1 MGNMP
6 RLETDRLV
14 LRSLELDDALRIFH
28 NFSQDCVTEFYD
40 LKTFTKMEEAV
51 DLINIWN
58 QRTAAGEGLRWAIAF
73 KETPELL
80 IGTCGFHNFSKE
92 NNRAEIGYELSP
104 EEWGKGLMTEAIQCI
119 VAYGFE
125 TLKLHRIEA
134 FIDPLNHASRALLHK
149 NGMKTEGVLRDY
161 FFEKDRFV
169 DAEMLSI
176 LESEY
181 QEK

>member
-6 RLETDRLV
+6 KLETERLV
-14 LRSLELDDALRIFH
+14 LRPLVLDDALRIFH

-40 LKTFTKMEEAV
+40 LATFTQIEEAI
-51 DLINIWN
+51 DLIKIWN
-58 QRTAAGEGLRWAIAF
+58 QRTASGEGLRWAIAY
-73 KETPELL
+73 KTSPEFL

-104 EEWGKGLMTEAIQCI
+104 EEWGKGLMTEAIQGI
-119 VAYGFE
+119 IAYGFE

-134 FIDPLNHASRALLHK
+134 FIDPLNHASRALPHK
-149 NGMKTEGVLRDY
+149 NGMQTEGILRDY
-161 FFEKDRFV
+161 FFEKERFV

-176 LESEY
+176 LKSEY
-181 QEK
+181 QVD

>member
-1 MGNMP
+1 MGKLP
-6 RLETDRLV
+6 TLETERLL
-14 LRSLELDDALRIFH
+14 LRSLVLDDALRIFH

-40 LKTFTKMEEAV
+40 LNTFTKMEEAI

-58 QRTAAGEGLRWAIAF
+58 QRTTQGEGLRWAIAF

-104 EEWGKGLMTEAIQCI
+104 EVWGKGLMTEAIRSLI
-119 VAYGFE
+119 AYGFE
-125 TLKLHRIEA
+125 VLDLHRIEA
-134 FIDPLNHASRALLHK
+134 FIDPLNHASRTLLHK
-149 NGMKTEGVLRDY
+149 NGMETEGVLRDY

-176 LESEY
+176 LKSDYESR
-181 QEK
+181 